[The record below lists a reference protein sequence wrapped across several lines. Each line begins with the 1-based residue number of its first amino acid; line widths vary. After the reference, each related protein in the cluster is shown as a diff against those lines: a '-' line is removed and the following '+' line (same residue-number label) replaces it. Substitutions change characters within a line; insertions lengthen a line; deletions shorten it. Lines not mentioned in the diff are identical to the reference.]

1 MTATRELRSRL
12 RCDGDAGER
21 LSCKVR
27 RESDEETEL
36 RSATAR
42 GREAELRRCDG
53 ARERL
58 RLESVRI

>member
-1 MTATRELRSRL
+1 MTRELRSRL
-12 RCDGDAGER
+12 CCDGDVGER
-21 LSCKVR
+21 LSCEVR
-27 RESDEETEL
+27 RESDKETEL

-42 GREAELRRCDG
+42 GKEAELRQCDS